1 MPLYFPCHRGYTVV
15 ISPTAKESRDMP
27 KSYTDAKC
35 PHCGK
40 DLFSST
46 PPWEAKKG
54 QKIVVDTCMMHG
66 KVA

>member
-1 MPLYFPCHRGYTVV
+1 
-15 ISPTAKESRDMP
+15 MP
-27 KSYTDAKC
+27 KAYTDAKC

-40 DLFSST
+40 DLCSST

-54 QKIVVDTCMMHG
+54 QKIVVDTCMTHG

>member
-1 MPLYFPCHRGYTVV
+1 
-15 ISPTAKESRDMP
+15 MP
-27 KSYTDAKC
+27 KAYTDAKC

-54 QKIVVDTCMMHG
+54 QKIVVDTCMTHG